1 MKFFLSEIKLAGI
14 KNIKKPIK
22 IVFNDK
28 KALSLEELDKN
39 NVKAI
44 YGPNGSGKSAIV
56 HGFDVLSSLLVEN
69 DYLLN
74 SHNKNYLYS
83 ILNRKS
89 KNITIQIKVLHE
101 EEIVNT
107 YNYEVVVGFLEGE
120 FYVLLEKYSKDNKTL
135 IEINNGKFINA
146 IIPEN
151 LKEIFNNKLEK
162 STFNALLTNML
173 KENNGLLETLNGYSL
188 TPFLMFF
195 SNIMAMLDTS
205 EKVKEPYSILKDNND
220 FRIEEKD
227 NFKYIKADKLEVYE
241 KDLKKKEMFLKIFK
255 PEIKGLSYDKK
266 LVDNS
271 YYEVSEYVL
280 YDDYMILLELE
291 STGIKKLINLYA
303 GFKHL
308 DKGGLLIVDELDSH
322 INDIYLLKLIEFS
335 SLYTNG
341 QLIFTTHNTSPM
353 TFLRTK
359 NNAID
364 FLTMDGKLISWKQIG
379 NYSPARLYQAGMIEN
394 LPFNLTAEDFIRVF
408 HDE

>member
-28 KALSLEELDKN
+28 KVLSLEELDKN

-195 SNIMAMLDTS
+195 
-205 EKVKEPYSILKDNND
+205 
-220 FRIEEKD
+220 F
-227 NFKYIKADKLEVYE
+227 
-241 KDLKKKEMFLKIFK
+241 
-255 PEIKGLSYDKK
+255 
-266 LVDNS
+266 
-271 YYEVSEYVL
+271 
-280 YDDYMILLELE
+280 
-291 STGIKKLINLYA
+291 
-303 GFKHL
+303 
-308 DKGGLLIVDELDSH
+308 
-322 INDIYLLKLIEFS
+322 
-335 SLYTNG
+335 
-341 QLIFTTHNTSPM
+341 
-353 TFLRTK
+353 
-359 NNAID
+359 
-364 FLTMDGKLISWKQIG
+364 
-379 NYSPARLYQAGMIEN
+379 
-394 LPFNLTAEDFIRVF
+394 
-408 HDE
+408 

>member
-28 KALSLEELDKN
+28 KVLSLEELDKN

-101 EEIVNT
+101 EKIVNT

-308 DKGGLLIVDELDSH
+308 DNGGLLIVDELDSH
-322 INDIYLLKLIEFS
+322 INDINLLKLIEFS

-353 TFLRTK
+353 AFLRTK

-379 NYSPARLYQAGMIEN
+379 NYSPARLYQAGMIKN